1 MSEAGRAKATFTW
14 APTNL
19 VAEILKAVTW
29 EARIQL
35 ANKALSIAATLN
47 LEISD
52 AVLGAPLLKYYD
64 QVAHVLE
71 EGRIPDC
78 LTVAQPPMAEKSNRY
93 VFYRSI
99 ASMLKGKCFLLCN
112 LFKIINYFACLQATG
127 TALTRL
133 PRRDGGVKIAAS
145 PSSPLRTASVS
156 SSPVMIHR

>member
-78 LTVAQPPMAEKSNRY
+78 LTVAQPPMAEKVTVTFFTGPLRACSKVS
-93 VFYRSI
+93 VFYYAI
-99 ASMLKGKCFLLCN
+99 YLKLLITLRVCRP
-112 LFKIINYFACLQATG
+112 LG
-127 TALTRL
+127 
-133 PRRDGGVKIAAS
+133 RR
-145 PSSPLRTASVS
+145 
-156 SSPVMIHR
+156 